1 MYRYIVNRVLLVV
14 PTLVG
19 AAALVFVLM
28 RLIPGDI
35 CMVRLG
41 SGGASVDPRALAVC
55 HAELGL
61 DRPLVLQFLDFA
73 WGFFRLDFGISMWS
87 GKPVAEEIAARLPI
101 SLEIAVMATV
111 VAILIAIP
119 LGTISALW
127 QNSWIDHVV
136 RTVAIAGIATPS
148 FWLGIVSI
156 LVVLD
161 VSHAL
166 FGAAW
171 MPPID
176 YVPFWQDP
184 LRNLSMVILPA
195 LTVGYRYSAVTM
207 RMTRSAMLE
216 VLREDYIR
224 TARAKGLVEQLIINR
239 HALKNALLP
248 VVTLIGIEFA
258 FLIGGLVVTEQV
270 FNLNGV
276 GRLFVLAVQN
286 QDYTLT
292 QALVMLTVAIF
303 VLANLVVDL
312 LYAWLVARRHH
323 WLLPPPAARHS
334 RPGAGAG
341 DGGRRPLGRVDRALQ
356 PDIERFCRHDGTA
369 ELGTHH
375 GHRSVRPRPA
385 LPHRVRRAHCP
396 DRGILLRDRRGGRRS
411 RARRG
416 KRLFR
421 RPPRPRPAARYG
433 RGDGL
438 PADHHGGRRHRHLR
452 RRRLQRDRGDHNSA
466 HPPLRAGRAL
476 ERACDP

>member
-1 MYRYIVNRVLLVV
+1 MYRYIANRVLLVI
-14 PTLVG
+14 PTLIG

-35 CMVRLG
+35 CAVRLG
-41 SGGASVDPRALAVC
+41 SGGGKLDPHAVLAC
-55 HAELGL
+55 HTELGL
-61 DRPLVLQFLDFA
+61 DRPLILQFLDFV
-73 WGFFRLDFGISMWS
+73 WGFLRLDFGVSMWS
-87 GKPVAEEIAARLPI
+87 GKPVAEEIAARLPV

-111 VAILIAIP
+111 VAVLIAIP
-119 LGTISALW
+119 LGTISALK

-161 VSHAL
+161 ISHVA
-166 FGAAW
+166 FGAPW

-176 YVPFWQDP
+176 YVPLWQDP

-224 TARAKGLVEQLIINR
+224 TARAKGLVERLIINR

-270 FNLNGV
+270 FNINGV

-303 VLANLVVDL
+303 VFANLAVDL
-312 LYAWLVARRHH
+312 LYAWLDPR
-323 WLLPPPAARHS
+323 
-334 RPGAGAG
+334 
-341 DGGRRPLGRVDRALQ
+341 
-356 PDIERFCRHDGTA
+356 IRFG
-369 ELGTHH
+369 
-375 GHRSVRPRPA
+375 
-385 LPHRVRRAHCP
+385 
-396 DRGILLRDRRGGRRS
+396 
-411 RARRG
+411 
-416 KRLFR
+416 
-421 RPPRPRPAARYG
+421 
-433 RGDGL
+433 
-438 PADHHGGRRHRHLR
+438 
-452 RRRLQRDRGDHNSA
+452 
-466 HPPLRAGRAL
+466 
-476 ERACDP
+476 

>member
-303 VLANLVVDL
+303 VLVNLAVDL
-312 LYAWLVARRHH
+312 LYAWLD
-323 WLLPPPAARHS
+323 PS
-334 RPGAGAG
+334 
-341 DGGRRPLGRVDRALQ
+341 
-356 PDIERFCRHDGTA
+356 IRFG
-369 ELGTHH
+369 
-375 GHRSVRPRPA
+375 
-385 LPHRVRRAHCP
+385 
-396 DRGILLRDRRGGRRS
+396 
-411 RARRG
+411 
-416 KRLFR
+416 
-421 RPPRPRPAARYG
+421 
-433 RGDGL
+433 
-438 PADHHGGRRHRHLR
+438 
-452 RRRLQRDRGDHNSA
+452 
-466 HPPLRAGRAL
+466 
-476 ERACDP
+476 